1 MLGGVGNWDRVFGEV
16 RALGGGWGVG
26 GFWASCMGGKLSF
39 EASLEW
45 TRGGLELGL
54 VCWFGLMGA
63 SCTGWGKGMT
73 RREKSNVARYF
84 LGGTRVVTPS
94 LISFYLADNFTA
106 RIGRL
111 KSA

>member
-1 MLGGVGNWDRVFGEV
+1 MGESFGRTVGEGAGTSKVWKVLGGVGNWDRVFGEV

-84 LGGTRVVTPS
+84 LGG
-94 LISFYLADNFTA
+94 
-106 RIGRL
+106 RL